1 MDPTRRSTWLYYI
14 GYYRMYG
21 ANDRFLSGGWLL
33 LIDIDCWYLDIF
45 RYDLMTCPYYWID
58 YLVGGLE
65 HFSHKWYEFI
75 VLIDELIF
83 FRGAGRPLTSIVM
96 DCYVILWNVA
106 EGYVE
111 WYVEWYRM
119 LWTVKYGMFYG
130 MLYGTHLTY
139 YHPFIPSITC

>member
-1 MDPTRRSTWLYYI
+1 
-14 GYYRMYG
+14 
-21 ANDRFLSGGWLL
+21 
-33 LIDIDCWYLDIF
+33 
-45 RYDLMTCPYYWID
+45 
-58 YLVGGLE
+58 
-65 HFSHKWYEFI
+65 
-75 VLIDELIF
+75 
-83 FRGAGRPLTSIVM
+83 M